1 MLLAS
6 LLLLLQ
12 TETRANEPT
21 YFKPIFLILLVAGA
35 LGWLIAMVLGFQ
47 RARAFGSSARWFTY
61 AAICLLIYH
70 LQFVLLAL
78 FIVLQNNA
86 DMVLNIGAFFN
97 LFVVLGAICAIMG
110 FVRLTNP
117 E

>member
-12 TETRANEPT
+12 AETRATEPS

-47 RARAFGSSARWFTY
+47 RARAFGPSARWFTY

-78 FIVLQNNA
+78 FIVVQNNT
-86 DMVLNIGAFFN
+86 DMVLNLGAFFN
-97 LFVVLGAICAIMG
+97 LFVVIGSICAIMG
-110 FVRLTNP
+110 FIKLTNP

>member
-1 MLLAS
+1 MLLAT
-6 LLLLLQ
+6 LWMLAQ

-21 YFKPIFLILLVAGA
+21 FFKPIFLILLVAGA

-47 RARAFGSSARWFTY
+47 RARAFGPSAKWFTY
-61 AAICLLIYH
+61 AAVCLLLYH

-78 FIVLQNNA
+78 FIIQNNA
-86 DMVLNIGAFFN
+86 DLVLSVGAFFN
-97 LFVVLGAICAIMG
+97 LFIVLAAACAIMG
-110 FVRLTNP
+110 FVKLTNP

>member
-6 LLLLLQ
+6 LWMLAQ
-12 TETRANEPT
+12 TETRANEPSF
-21 YFKPIFLILLVAGA
+21 FKPIFLILLVAGA

-47 RARAFGSSARWFTY
+47 RARAFGPSAKWFTY
-61 AAICLLIYH
+61 AALCLLLYH

-78 FIVLQNNA
+78 FIVIQNNT
-86 DMVLNIGAFFN
+86 DMVLNLGAFFN
-97 LFVVLGAICAIMG
+97 LFVVLAAGCAIMG
-110 FVRLTNP
+110 FVKLTNP

>member
-6 LLLLLQ
+6 LWILAQ
-12 TETRANEPT
+12 TETRATEPT

-47 RARAFGSSARWFTY
+47 RARAFGPSAKWFTY
-61 AAICLLIYH
+61 AAICLLLYH

-78 FIVLQNNA
+78 FIVVQNNT
-86 DMVLNIGAFFN
+86 DMVLNLGAFFN
-97 LFVVLGAICAIMG
+97 LFVVLGAGCAIMG
-110 FVRLTNP
+110 FVKLTNP

>member
-21 YFKPIFLILLVAGA
+21 YFKPIFLILLIAGA

-47 RARAFGSSARWFTY
+47 RARAFGPSAKWFTY
-61 AAICLLIYH
+61 AAMCLLIYH

-78 FIVLQNNA
+78 FIVVQNNT
-86 DMVLNIGAFFN
+86 DMVLNLGAFFN
-97 LFVVLGAICAIMG
+97 LFVVIGAICAIIG
-110 FVRLTNP
+110 FVKLTNP

>member
-6 LLLLLQ
+6 LWLIVQ
-12 TETRANEPT
+12 TETRAQEPT
-21 YFKPIFLILLVAGA
+21 YFKPIFLILLVAGG

-47 RARAFGSSARWFTY
+47 RARAFGASAKWFTY
-61 AAICLLIYH
+61 AAVCLLIYH

-78 FIVLQNNA
+78 FIIQNNA
-86 DMVLNIGAFFN
+86 DMVLNVGAFFN
-97 LFVVLGAICAIMG
+97 LFIVLAAACAIMG
-110 FVRLTNP
+110 FVKLTNP